1 MIHRGRLVTG
11 VIIGDAVCA
20 LILSLIGFITHY
32 GKIEGWHWL
41 TTFIPVL
48 IGWFA
53 IAPWL
58 GNYRMG
64 NLFQPAHA
72 WRAGLA
78 AFLSAPLA
86 AWIRGGWLNSA
97 ILPIFI
103 LVLGLTNA
111 LGFLIWRVVW
121 SLILRRINRNG

>member
-1 MIHRGRLVTG
+1 MVFRGRSIAL

-20 LILSLIGFITHY
+20 LIISLFGFVTHY
-32 GKIEGWHWL
+32 GKIEGWRWL
-41 TTFIPVL
+41 TTYIPVL

-58 GNYRMG
+58 GNYHEKTIQKPG
-64 NLFQPAHA
+64 ES
-72 WRAGLA
+72 WRAALA
-78 AFLSAPLA
+78 AFLAAPLA
-86 AWIRGGWLNSA
+86 AWIRGAWLNSA
-97 ILPIFI
+97 ILPLFV

-111 LGFLIWRVVW
+111 LGFIIWRVIL